1 MLLQLPTRSLRS
13 SAFAALLTL
22 FAVAGIQAQ
31 EVDTRPGLAV
41 FPFTNG
47 GSFGPDSEDLAPLE
61 VGIQQMVLTELAQ
74 NHNLRVVERSQL
86 RGILEEQEMVRS
98 GQVDPSTAA
107 RVGRLVGAR
116 YAVTGSF
123 IDLFG
128 AFRLDGRVIDV
139 ETGEVMH
146 PVELRGRKQDL
157 YQLLVDFAGDIT
169 EGVALPPLEV
179 ALVQE
184 RRTRAIPPEAVTLFS
199 RAQVL
204 EDGGRRDQAI
214 ELYRQIEERFPDMI
228 EAQEA
233 LRQLAEG

>member
-1 MLLQLPTRSLRS
+1 MHVQLLSRCLRIP
-13 SAFAALLTL
+13 AI
-22 FAVAGIQAQ
+22 AVVLILVTGVVGQAQ

-47 GSFGPDSEDLAPLE
+47 GSFGPESEDLAPLE

-86 RGILEEQEMVRS
+86 RGILDEQEMVRS

-107 RVGRLVGAR
+107 RLGRLVGAR

-128 AFRLDGRVIDV
+128 NFRLDGRVIDV

-157 YQLLVDFAGDIT
+157 YQMLVDFAGDIV
-169 EGVALPPLEV
+169 EGVALPPLEL

-184 RRTRAIPPEAVTLFS
+184 RRARVIPPEAVTLFS

-214 ELYRQIEERFPDMI
+214 ELYRQIEARFPDMI

-233 LRQLAEG
+233 LRQLAGE